1 MSTVAAP
8 HVTNKQ
14 LKQEFERIFHE
25 YSSFIYRTAYG
36 VTGNAEDAEDVLQ
49 TIFLRL
55 MRRELPPNLKNNPKA
70 YLYRAA
76 VNVSLSTLRSRRQR
90 ELVGDLEGFESSV
103 HAAQS
108 RSASQVRERLLATL
122 ETMAESNPAGVEL
135 LILRYVHNYPDA
147 DIGKMFGQS
156 RGVVAVRLFRAR
168 NRLKKLMRESG
179 ERR

>member
-76 VNVSLSTLRSRRQR
+76 
-90 ELVGDLEGFESSV
+90 
-103 HAAQS
+103 
-108 RSASQVRERLLATL
+108 ERLLATL

-135 LILRYVHNYPDA
+135 LILRYVHNYSDA